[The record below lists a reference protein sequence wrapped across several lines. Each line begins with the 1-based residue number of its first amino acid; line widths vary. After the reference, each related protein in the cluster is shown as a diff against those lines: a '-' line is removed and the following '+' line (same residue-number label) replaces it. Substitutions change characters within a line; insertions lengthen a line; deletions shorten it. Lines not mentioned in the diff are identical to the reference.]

1 MNKLEKNYYEILEV
15 DKNASPEIIE
25 KSYKTLVKKYHPDL
39 QENNLKNIYEEK
51 IKKINEAYDILSDLE
66 KRKNYDLNLKNTEIS
81 PEEFNNLINEN
92 NNLKKEINYL
102 KNNINSIQNNYH
114 MNTNSNDNI
123 YNQEHMNENSHDN
136 YYNQEHM
143 NKNSHDNYYNH
154 EHMNKNS
161 YVNNTNYS
169 NNNYKKI
176 KLNNYLKNLSKNLFA
191 FFCTILIM
199 GLFLFILWQIPF
211 IKNYIKNLYN
221 DNFILQYFI
230 NIFKNLFN

>member
-1 MNKLEKNYYEILEV
+1 MEKNYYEILEV

-123 YNQEHMNENSHDN
+123 YNQRHV
-136 YYNQEHM
+136 
-143 NKNSHDNYYNH
+143 
-154 EHMNKNS
+154 NKNS
-161 YVNNTNYS
+161 YVNNINYS
-169 NNNYKKI
+169 NKNFKKI
-176 KLNNYLKNLSKNLFA
+176 KLNYYLKNLYKNLFA

-199 GLFLFILWQIPF
+199 GLFLLILWQIPF
-211 IKNYIKNLYN
+211 IKNLYN

-230 NIFKNLFN
+230 NIFKNLFS

>member
-1 MNKLEKNYYEILEV
+1 MEKNYYEILEV

-123 YNQEHMNENSHDN
+123 YNQEHMNENSH
-136 YYNQEHM
+136 
-143 NKNSHDNYYNH
+143 
-154 EHMNKNS
+154 
-161 YVNNTNYS
+161 VNNINYS
-169 NNNYKKI
+169 NKNFKKI
-176 KLNNYLKNLSKNLFA
+176 KLNYYLKNLYKNLFA

-199 GLFLFILWQIPF
+199 GLFLLILWQIPF
-211 IKNYIKNLYN
+211 IKNLYN

-230 NIFKNLFN
+230 NIFKNLFS

>member
-1 MNKLEKNYYEILEV
+1 MEKNYYEILEV

-51 IKKINEAYDILSDLE
+51 IKKINEAYDILSDSE

-81 PEEFNNLINEN
+81 IDEFNNLINEN

-102 KNNINSIQNNYH
+102 KNNINNIQNNYH
-114 MNTNSNDNI
+114 MNINSNDNI
-123 YNQEHMNENSHDN
+123 YNQEHMNENSYDN
-136 YYNQEHM
+136 YYSQEHM
-143 NKNSHDNYYNH
+143 NKNSYI
-154 EHMNKNS
+154 
-161 YVNNTNYS
+161 NNINYS

-176 KLNNYLKNLSKNLFA
+176 KLNNYLKNLFA
-191 FFCTILIM
+191 FLCTILIM

>member
-1 MNKLEKNYYEILEV
+1 MEKNYYEILEV

-102 KNNINSIQNNYH
+102 KNNINNIQNNYH
-114 MNTNSNDNI
+114 MNINSNDNI
-123 YNQEHMNENSHDN
+123 YNQKHV
-136 YYNQEHM
+136 
-143 NKNSHDNYYNH
+143 
-154 EHMNKNS
+154 NKNS
-161 YVNNTNYS
+161 YVNNINYS
-169 NNNYKKI
+169 NKNFKKI
-176 KLNNYLKNLSKNLFA
+176 KLNYYLKNLYKNLFA

-199 GLFLFILWQIPF
+199 GLFLLILWQIPF